1 MTQAMRPVTEADLTT
16 VLAMNNAAVPAV
28 NALEADDLAWFAD
41 VAHTFLVA
49 DEPSWPVGRV
59 RLVGF
64 LIGLEGPGLAYGSIN
79 YGWFCE
85 RYDRF
90 LYVDRV
96 VVDPAAWGLGLG
108 RAFYTAFAAASDCH
122 TVLCAEVNVVPPNER
137 SLAFHER
144 FGFSS
149 VGEQDTEGGAKRVRM
164 LELAL

>member
-1 MTQAMRPVTEADLTT
+1 MRPVTEADLTT

-96 VVDPAAWGLGLG
+96 VVD
-108 RAFYTAFAAASDCH
+108 
-122 TVLCAEVNVVPPNER
+122 
-137 SLAFHER
+137 
-144 FGFSS
+144 
-149 VGEQDTEGGAKRVRM
+149 
-164 LELAL
+164 